1 MFLKQ
6 DQKIRKNIVIEIVS
20 ISLISNSILLILYSL
35 NNIVQ
40 RNFYFNFERGSLLLV
55 ELILFLGLFV
65 SLFSKGEIDLVINE
79 NIHDGLIL
87 TILLGL
93 CCCTLTLNI
102 LIISLWLIF
111 VLGFIGI
118 IFYYSDYFKPLNIL
132 RYYIIGVII
141 CIILLFLSCLIIFI
155 QFNTLILT
163 EIPIT
168 NNIFI
173 YIFLLVGI
181 GIPFGLIP
189 FTTYHYK
196 NIYHEC
202 SYTNLLLY
210 FTLSIVSSFQV
221 IRILNIFAFSSQINA
236 FILLCISSIGLII
249 SLISIIKELFGNFD
263 GETYSIKKLFGYL
276 ICADFNFLIMLSS
289 FIPIL
294 NTLGLEIDYYNMLF
308 FYILLNSLIKL
319 YLFYNFYPIM
329 LETNDD
335 NLHLLGDFW
344 IKYKN
349 FGLFYLISGFIVAIP
364 FSFTILSSLSLILSN
379 NSISEN
385 SLYFTTITILI
396 VFFLIYI
403 IIIITFISIS
413 FIFIFFG
420 NKSEYIKREGI
431 KGINRFYNIPN
442 MVLLGLLILLILFFY
457 YGNNFY
463 YSWFS
468 GFLLIIY

>member
-163 EIPIT
+163 EIP
-168 NNIFI
+168 
-173 YIFLLVGI
+173 
-181 GIPFGLIP
+181 
-189 FTTYHYK
+189 
-196 NIYHEC
+196 
-202 SYTNLLLY
+202 
-210 FTLSIVSSFQV
+210 
-221 IRILNIFAFSSQINA
+221 
-236 FILLCISSIGLII
+236 
-249 SLISIIKELFGNFD
+249 
-263 GETYSIKKLFGYL
+263 
-276 ICADFNFLIMLSS
+276 
-289 FIPIL
+289 
-294 NTLGLEIDYYNMLF
+294 
-308 FYILLNSLIKL
+308 
-319 YLFYNFYPIM
+319 
-329 LETNDD
+329 
-335 NLHLLGDFW
+335 
-344 IKYKN
+344 
-349 FGLFYLISGFIVAIP
+349 
-364 FSFTILSSLSLILSN
+364 
-379 NSISEN
+379 
-385 SLYFTTITILI
+385 
-396 VFFLIYI
+396 
-403 IIIITFISIS
+403 
-413 FIFIFFG
+413 
-420 NKSEYIKREGI
+420 
-431 KGINRFYNIPN
+431 
-442 MVLLGLLILLILFFY
+442 
-457 YGNNFY
+457 
-463 YSWFS
+463 
-468 GFLLIIY
+468 